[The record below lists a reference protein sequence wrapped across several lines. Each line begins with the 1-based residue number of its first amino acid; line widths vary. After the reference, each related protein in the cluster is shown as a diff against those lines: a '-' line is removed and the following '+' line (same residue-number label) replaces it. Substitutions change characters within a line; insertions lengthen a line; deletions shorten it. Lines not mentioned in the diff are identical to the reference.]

1 MAHAEH
7 SRSPAQS
14 AVSTLI
20 EFLTRAGHTLSL
32 VAARKIC
39 EELSLLSPS
48 DLRKDAQTLRVGLDQ
63 HGIKL
68 RHTHAL
74 EAVAQ
79 MAGHSSWMRANV
91 ALAAAAPTSYRT
103 LLAVEGVAAPARAF
117 DSLSEAVSS
126 ALEEAISGI
135 ALRNEPAFCELF
147 RTETLIRLDIKQ
159 QSKPW
164 FSVEITRIVRSGHD
178 ASGEPNVLPFEAEEM
193 RRALVRLG
201 KNIEQA
207 RPATLVLHKDV
218 AEALPPWLHARWFV
232 KELSSGFAHV
242 DPDEKALFMWLSIMQ
257 FDGIEHADGV
267 PRLKRDKGPA
277 LVERGWFDAQGN
289 CVARE
294 PASHPLLLELM
305 RRYKRNH
312 DALPEPLVVAILNVA
327 DDTARSEKGDAFLDE
342 RRLESA
348 LAAKHWTKVT
358 LAQQAG
364 LTYKAVHQLRD
375 RTLSAPSI
383 IRIASLLG
391 VQPGSLTREG
401 HYHPVRHP
409 VTLFAGKREALDWYL
424 TVADSARN
432 NPAREELQ
440 TELGELMELD
450 NIKRGAEK
458 NYQTPRWLAFL
469 KKVEASGLQLSA
481 ADYVH
486 FEPSASEPDGYSP
499 KKIIKLKLASLKDNA
514 RPWDERPARN

>member
-14 AVSTLI
+14 AVSTLVD
-20 EFLTRAGHTLSL
+20 FLTRSSHALSSAD
-32 VAARKIC
+32 AAKIC

-48 DLRKDAQTLRVGLDQ
+48 DLRKDAQSLRLALDR

-74 EAVAQ
+74 EAVAR
-79 MAGHSSWMRANV
+79 MAGYSSWMRANV
-91 ALAAAAPTSYRT
+91 ALTETSSSSYRA
-103 LLAVEGVAAPARAF
+103 LLAVEGVPAPARVFNA
-117 DSLSEAVSS
+117 LSEAVSS
-126 ALEEAISGI
+126 VLEEAIAGI
-135 ALRNEPAFCELF
+135 ASRNEPAFCELF

-159 QSKPW
+159 QTKPW
-164 FSVEITRIVRSGHD
+164 FSIEITRVVRTGHD
-178 ASGEPNVLPFEAEEM
+178 ASTEPDVLPFEAEDM

-201 KNIEQA
+201 RNIEQA
-207 RPATLVLHKDV
+207 RPATLVIHKDV

-242 DPDEKALFMWLSIMQ
+242 DPDEKALFMWLSMMQ

-267 PRLKRDKGPA
+267 LRLNRAKDPA
-277 LVERGWFDAQGN
+277 LIERGWFDAQGT

-294 PASHPLLLELM
+294 PASHQLLLELM
-305 RRYKRNH
+305 QRYKRNH
-312 DALPEPLVVAILNVA
+312 DALPEPLAVAILNVA
-327 DDTARSEKGDAFLDE
+327 DETARSEKGEAFLDE

-375 RTLSAPSI
+375 RTLNAPGI
-383 IRIASLLG
+383 IRIANLLG

-432 NPAREELQ
+432 NPALEELQ

-450 NIKRGAEK
+450 NINRGDGRT
-458 NYQTPRWLAFL
+458 YQTPRWLAFL
-469 KKVEASGLQLSA
+469 KKVEASGLQLSF
-481 ADYVH
+481 ADHVH
-486 FEPSASEPDGYSP
+486 FEPSASEPDGYCP

-514 RPWDERPARN
+514 RPWDEQPARD

>member
-7 SRSPAQS
+7 SRANAQS
-14 AVSTLI
+14 AASTLVD
-20 EFLTRAGHTLSL
+20 FLTRAGHTLSL
-32 VAARKIC
+32 VAAGKIC

-48 DLRKDAQTLRVGLDQ
+48 DLRKDAQTLRVALDR
-63 HGIKL
+63 HGIRL
-68 RHTHAL
+68 RHTHTL
-74 EAVAQ
+74 EAVAR

-91 ALAAAAPTSYRT
+91 SLTETSSSSYQT
-103 LLAVEGVAAPARAF
+103 ALAVEGVPAAARVFHA
-117 DSLSEAVSS
+117 LSEAVSS
-126 ALEEAISGI
+126 VLEEVIAGI
-135 ALRNEPAFCELF
+135 ASRNEPAFCELF
-147 RTETLIRLDIKQ
+147 RTETLIRLDVKQ

-164 FSVEITRIVRSGHD
+164 FSIEITRVVRTGHA
-178 ASGEPNVLPFEAEEM
+178 ASAEPDVLPFEADDM
-193 RRALVRLG
+193 RRALLRLG

-207 RPATLVLHKDV
+207 RPATLVIHKDV

-257 FDGIEHADGV
+257 FDGVEHADGV
-267 PRLKRDKGPA
+267 PRLKRATGPA

-305 RRYKRNH
+305 RRYNRNH
-312 DALPEPLVVAILNVA
+312 AALPEPLVVAILNVA
-327 DDTARSEKGDAFLDE
+327 DDTARSEKGEAFLDE

-348 LAAKHWTKVT
+348 LTAKHWTKVT

-364 LTYKAVHQLRD
+364 LTYKAVHQLSD
-375 RTLSAPSI
+375 RTLNAPSI
-383 IRIASLLG
+383 IRIANLLG

-401 HYHPVRHP
+401 HYQPVRHP

-424 TVADSARN
+424 TVADSAQN
-432 NPAREELQ
+432 NPALEELQ

-450 NIKRGAEK
+450 NINRGAEK

-469 KKVEASGLQLSA
+469 KKVGASGLQLSA
-481 ADYVH
+481 ADHVH

-499 KKIIKLKLASLKDNA
+499 KKIIKLKLANLKDNA
-514 RPWDERPARN
+514 SPWDARPARG